1 MFPVVRWLPAYR
13 RDWWRADPVGGLTA
27 AAVVIPKAMA
37 LWGSDMRDCKAP
49 GDAALL
55 GVPYGKASQ
64 QQNSMNAIAVA
75 LCCCC
80 F

>member
-27 AAVVIPKAMA
+27 AAVVIPQAMA
-37 LWGSDMRDCKAP
+37 LWGSDMRDRKAP
-49 GDAALL
+49 EDAALL

-75 LCCCC
+75 LRCLG

>member
-37 LWGSDMRDCKAP
+37 LWGSDMRDRKAP
-49 GDAALL
+49 PRTLRFS
-55 GVPYGKASQ
+55 ASPTGRQ
-64 QQNSMNAIAVA
+64 VNSKTA
-75 LCCCC
+75 
-80 F
+80 